1 MICWSF
7 GVLSNV
13 SHMEIVSVQEEQRK
27 KILVSDVYLSHN
39 LRTHRSLL
47 PNTKE
52 GDGKS

>member
-39 LRTHRSLL
+39 LLTHRSLL